1 MAETKERL
9 VSFRPGDVYFNRLNE
24 LAHKLGVNKSE
35 AIRLMLDL
43 GFKEYL
49 DKKGPLL
56 VVNDEKWQ
64 EMMEARI
71 ADVKFNKVVEKGLN
85 YFAEKN
91 LWAYMSNP
99 ELMTTFIEFI
109 KIVTSAVKPQGAE
122 KKAKMTE
129 DEMGDFLRVCMKEVL
144 EDYDSF
150 STEDSDPDKKTIK
163 EAIKRGIGRAKGKI
177 F

>member
-1 MAETKERL
+1 MLKKHYIPF
-9 VSFRPGDVYFNRLNE
+9 VSDDVYFNRLNE
-24 LAHKLGVNKSE
+24 LADKLGVNRSE
-35 AIRLMLDL
+35 CIRLMLDL

-49 DKKGPLL
+49 DQKGPLL
-56 VVNDEKWQ
+56 VVDDKKWA
-64 EMMEARI
+64 EMLEARI

-150 STEDSDPDKKTIK
+150 STEDPDPDKKTIK
-163 EAIKRGIGRAKGKI
+163 EAIKRGIGRAKGKV

>member
-56 VVNDEKWQ
+56 VVNNEKWS
-64 EMMEARI
+64 EMLEERVE
-71 ADVKFNKVVEKGLN
+71 DVKFNRIVEKRLN
-85 YFAEKN
+85 HFTENFAT
-91 LWAYMSNP
+91 YMKNP
-99 ELMTTFIEFI
+99 ELMATFTEFLKVVTSKLKPKGANVKADVI
-109 KIVTSAVKPQGAE
+109 DIPEKDLSEWIDTALRGDIDSFNTKDINPEAQKVKEMILKIVR
-122 KKAKMTE
+122 KAK
-129 DEMGDFLRVCMKEVL
+129 
-144 EDYDSF
+144 
-150 STEDSDPDKKTIK
+150 
-163 EAIKRGIGRAKGKI
+163 GRI
-177 F
+177 D